1 MPFVESFL
9 STVKSNKSIM
19 LDKSK
24 HFRKTMGGYKWSGK
38 DQFNFSEATPEQLT
52 EVRDKLLK
60 ERKKRNIKLGIVLL
74 VIVIS
79 IWIILSLK

>member
-1 MPFVESFL
+1 
-9 STVKSNKSIM
+9 M